1 MKIEVIMS
9 EVTQSYKDA
18 VKNFAGSK
26 LFFKVFDETIA
37 LVQKASDYLEGAG
50 RFDQVRLEGKAASIF
65 ASESVKMT
73 NRLMHVSSWL
83 LAHRAYFKGDI
94 EEPKHIDLNE
104 FLEFSGTTS
113 VDKLMS
119 EMPTRFVV
127 LVTQSNL
134 LFERILRLDE
144 QLKHIPEAKKDEDKT
159 FETSVHSQL
168 DRIKVGLGLEMKK
181 EESDVW
187 AV

>member
-1 MKIEVIMS
+1 MTQA
-9 EVTQSYKDA
+9 TQSYKDA
-18 VKNFAGSK
+18 VKSFAGSK

-50 RFDQVRLEGKAASIF
+50 RFGQVRLEGKAASVF

-83 LAHRAYFKGDI
+83 LAHRAYFKGDL
-94 EEPKHIDLNE
+94 EEPKEIDLNE
-104 FLEFSGTTS
+104 FLEFSGTAS
-113 VDKLMS
+113 LDKLLS
-119 EMPTRFVV
+119 ELPTRFVV

-134 LFERILRLDE
+134 LFERILRLDG
-144 QLKHIPEAKKDEDKT
+144 QLKNIPEAQEYHEKT
-159 FETSVHSQL
+159 YETSVHSQL
-168 DRIKVGLGLEMKK
+168 DRIKSGLGLEMKK
-181 EESDVW
+181 DNDIW

>member
-1 MKIEVIMS
+1 MS

-18 VKNFAGSK
+18 IKNFAGSK

-37 LVQKASDYLEGAG
+37 LVQRASDYLEGAG
-50 RFDQVRLEGKAASIF
+50 RFDQVRLEGKAASSF
-65 ASESVKMT
+65 ATESVKMT

-94 EEPKHIDLNE
+94 DAPREIDLNE
-104 FLEFSGTTS
+104 FLEFSGTS
-113 VDKLMS
+113 SMDKLMS
-119 EMPTRFVV
+119 ELPTRFVV

-144 QLKHIPEAKKDEDKT
+144 QLKNIPEALTDKAKA
-159 FETSVHSQL
+159 FETDVHSQL
-168 DRIKVGLGLEMKK
+168 DRIKAGLGLEMKK
-181 EESDVW
+181 EKDEGDNIW

>member
-1 MKIEVIMS
+1 M
-9 EVTQSYKDA
+9 TNAAQTYQDA

-94 EEPKHIDLNE
+94 DSPKDIDLNE
-104 FLEFSGTTS
+104 FLEITGTTS
-113 VDKLMS
+113 MDKLMA
-119 EMPTRFVV
+119 ELPTRFVV

-134 LFERILRLDE
+134 LFERILRLDA
-144 QLKHIPEAKKDEDKT
+144 QLRNIPEAADAQEKT
-159 FETSVHSQL
+159 AETSVHAQL

-181 EESDVW
+181 DSDIW